1 MIIDIII
8 VALFLGAAGIGYNK
22 GGLKLIASFGTF
34 IVAFI
39 AAYLLANTTGMALK
53 KTEIGATASK
63 TIKASLV
70 NVLDLTKGENPVAG
84 VVTDIAS
91 NIPVGGDIIQKL
103 VNKINKELQG
113 SSVVLANKV
122 VNYLFIGIG
131 FMIIFITAKI
141 VLSVVFFILE
151 LIFELPLLKE
161 MNKLIG
167 LGLESG
173 FMLIKIWMV
182 FGLIS
187 FMSPIDFMAKA
198 VKLLND
204 TVLAKLIYDNNWLL
218 SFIISI
224 L

>member
-8 VALFLGAAGIGYNK
+8 VALFLGAAGLGYNK

-39 AAYLLANTTGMALK
+39 AAYLLANSTGMALK
-53 KTEIGATASK
+53 KTEMGATAAK
-63 TIKASLV
+63 TIKSSLV
-70 NVLDLTKGENPVAG
+70 NVLDLTKGDNPVAG

-91 NIPVGGDIIQKL
+91 SIPVGGDIIQKL
-103 VNKINKELQG
+103 VNKINKELQA
-113 SSVVLANKV
+113 SSAVLA
-122 VNYLFIGIG
+122 NYLFIGIG
-131 FMIIFITAKI
+131 FMLIFRTAKV
-141 VLSVVFFILE
+141 VLSIAFFILE

-161 MNKLIG
+161 MNKLVG
-167 LGLESG
+167 LGLECG

>member
-1 MIIDIII
+1 MLINNYRYKRISAYFIDFI
-8 VALFLGAAGIGYNK
+8 
-22 GGLKLIASFGTF
+22 

-53 KTEIGATASK
+53 KTEIGATAAK
-63 TIKASLV
+63 TIKTSLV
-70 NVLDLTKGENPVAG
+70 NVLDLTKGDNPVAG

-103 VNKINKELQG
+103 VNKINKELQA
-113 SSVVLANKV
+113 SSAVLANKV

-131 FMIIFITAKI
+131 FMLIFITAKV
-141 VLSVVFFILE
+141 VLSVAFFILE

-161 MNKLIG
+161 MNKLVG

-182 FGLIS
+182 F
-187 FMSPIDFMAKA
+187 
-198 VKLLND
+198 V
-204 TVLAKLIYDNNWLL
+204 V
-218 SFIISI
+218 
-224 L
+224 

>member
-8 VALFLGAAGIGYNK
+8 VALFLGAAAVGYNK

-34 IVAFI
+34 IIAFA

-53 KTEIGATASK
+53 KTEIGAAAAKSINT
-63 TIKASLV
+63 SLV
-70 NVLDLTKGENPVAG
+70 KVLDLNN
-84 VVTDIAS
+84 S
-91 NIPVGGDIIQKL
+91 NNAIGNTVQEITESIPVGGDIIAKL
-103 VNKINKELQG
+103 VKKINKELQTN
-113 SSVVLANKV
+113 SVTLAKKV

-131 FMIIFITAKI
+131 FMLVFITAKL
-141 VLSVVFFILE
+141 VLGIAFFILE

-161 MNKLIG
+161 MNKLAG
-167 LGLESG
+167 LAIESG

-187 FMSPIDFMAKA
+187 FMSPIDFMAKTMQ
-198 VKLLND
+198 LLND
-204 TVLAKLIYDNNWLL
+204 TVLAKLIYDNNLLL

-224 L
+224 I

>member
-8 VALFLGAAGIGYNK
+8 VALFLGAAGLGYNK

-39 AAYLLANTTGMALK
+39 AAYLLVNTTGMALK
-53 KTEIGATASK
+53 KTEMGATAAK
-63 TIKASLV
+63 TIKSSLV
-70 NVLDLTKGENPVAG
+70 NVLDLTKGDNPVTG

-91 NIPVGGDIIQKL
+91 SIPVGGDIIQKL
-103 VNKINKELQG
+103 VNKINKELQA

-131 FMIIFITAKI
+131 FMLIFITAKV
-141 VLSVVFFILE
+141 VLSIAFFILE

-161 MNKLIG
+161 MNKLVG
-167 LGLESG
+167 LGLECG

>member
-8 VALFLGAAGIGYNK
+8 VALFLGAAGAGYNK

-53 KTEIGATASK
+53 KTEIGATAAK
-63 TIKASLV
+63 TIKTSLV
-70 NVLDLTKGENPVAG
+70 NVLDLTKGDNPVAG

-103 VNKINKELQG
+103 VNKINKELQA
-113 SSVVLANKV
+113 SSAVLANKV

-131 FMIIFITAKI
+131 FMLIFITAKV
-141 VLSVVFFILE
+141 VLSVAFFILE

-161 MNKLIG
+161 MNKLVG

-187 FMSPIDFMAKA
+187 FMSPMDFMAKA

>member
-8 VALFLGAAGIGYNK
+8 VALFLGAAAVGYNK

-34 IVAFI
+34 IIAFV

-53 KTEIGATASK
+53 KTEIGATAAK
-63 TIKASLV
+63 TVKTSLI
-70 NVLDLTKGENPVAG
+70 NVLDLTKGENPVSD
-84 VVTDIAS
+84 VVNDIAS
-91 NIPVGGDIIQKL
+91 NMPVGGDIIGKI
-103 VNKINKELQG
+103 VKKINKELQA
-113 SSVVLANKV
+113 SSVSLANKI

-131 FMIIFITAKI
+131 FMLIFITAKV
-141 VLSVVFFILE
+141 VLSIAFFILE

-161 MNKLIG
+161 MNKLVG
-167 LGLESG
+167 LGIESA

-187 FMSPIDFMAKA
+187 FMSPIDFMAKT

-204 TVLAKLIYDNNWLL
+204 TVLAKMIYDNNWLL